1 MLEPLDK
8 EIPLP
13 DGGTKIYILSKFPAI
28 AGREIV
34 TQYPTSGAP
43 KIGDYKTNEVLML
56 KLMAFVAVPTDAG
69 PLKLTTKELVNNHVP
84 DFETLLKLEWAMMEY
99 NCSFFRN
106 GAALGFLTG
115 LTGKLKQSITQTLTD
130 LLRPSSGKED
140 APVTKSSEK
149 TTPSKK
155 P

>member
-1 MLEPLDK
+1 MMLEPIEK
-8 EIPLP
+8 EIALP
-13 DGGTKIYILSKFPAI
+13 DGGSKTYILSKFPAI

-43 KIGDYKTNEVLML
+43 KVGDYKTNEALML
-56 KLMAFVAVPTDAG
+56 KLMAFVAVPTEAG
-69 PLKLTTKELVNNHVP
+69 QLQLTTKELVNNHVP

-130 LLRPSSGKED
+130 LLQRSSGKD
-140 APVTKSSEK
+140 APASANSEK
-149 TTPSKK
+149 TTP
-155 P
+155 

>member
-1 MLEPLDK
+1 MLEPIEK
-8 EIPLP
+8 EISLP
-13 DGGTKIYILSKFPAI
+13 DGGTKTYILSKFPAI

-34 TQYPTSGAP
+34 TQYPTTGAP
-43 KIGDYKTNEVLML
+43 KIGDYKTNEALML
-56 KLMAFVAVPTDAG
+56 KLMAFVAVPTENG
-69 PLKLTTKELVNNHVP
+69 QLQLTTKELVNNHVP

-106 GAALGFLTG
+106 GAALGFLGG

-130 LLRPSSGKED
+130 LLRLSSVKD
-140 APVTKSSEK
+140 APASENSEK
-149 TTPSKK
+149 PTPSKK